1 METKHERCV
10 SEGSSLIIEEAMK
23 DDPRPLYV
31 LFLGPLTDLAA
42 AYLQEPRIANRL
54 TAIWIG
60 GGGLIPQVVLSS
72 ISEMI
77 SMLRT

>member
-1 METKHERCV
+1 
-10 SEGSSLIIEEAMK
+10 MK

-31 LFLGPLTDLAA
+31 LFLGPLTDLAS

-60 GGGLIPQVVLSS
+60 GGAYPSGSIEFNLSNDIHAANVVFSSPIPLWQVPR
-72 ISEMI
+72 MC
-77 SMLRT
+77 MR